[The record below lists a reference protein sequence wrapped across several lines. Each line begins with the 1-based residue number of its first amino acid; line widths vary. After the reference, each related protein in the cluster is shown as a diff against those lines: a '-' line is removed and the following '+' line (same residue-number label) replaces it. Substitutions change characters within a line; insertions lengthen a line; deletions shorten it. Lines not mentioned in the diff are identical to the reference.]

1 MNGIA
6 SNKKASSRREIAT
19 NRLASS
25 RSRTMHHSKTVREK
39 VSPKSTKSRLSKHRQ
54 RCKNKIISSWIWA
67 TLRKTLKGYCPSERS
82 ILSKCYRNARKNNL
96 AYNWLS
102 ARKGKESTNWVYIS
116 WPQPVKMRDQQC
128 HMTLIRPQKIRW
140 GFPQPRRTVWI
151 QICIKV

>member
-25 RSRTMHHSKTVREK
+25 RSRLMHHPKPLSMPVREI
-39 VSPKSTKSRLSKHRQ
+39 VSPRSTKSQK
-54 RCKNKIISSWIWA
+54 KNNKIISSWIWV
-67 TLRKTLKGYCPSERS
+67 TLRKTLKEYCPSERS